1 MSPFRVTAV
10 RHAHWI
16 ATAVF
21 VLAALV
27 LIVLGLPG
35 KSLKAEQD
43 AGIPADWLA
52 RATDEIQRSEY
63 NLSPAG
69 EDAYSAPNRAHGL
82 RARFDPS
89 GVCLTPRTPSG
100 GTWKLGMRL
109 DRFGRDGA
117 LRDVPAVSPSAEGN
131 RVEFRRTSL
140 GINEWYVNDERGLE
154 QGFTIHQ
161 SAPRGTDEMCP
172 LVLEMTLNEGLH
184 AQAGADGQTVLF
196 MDDSGEPVLRYADL
210 VVRDDAGRNLP
221 AQLAL
226 FAEHIQIRIDDEAAE
241 YPIIVDPLVTIPSWF
256 QEGNQ
261 DGCLYGCSVATAGD
275 VNGDGF
281 SDVLIGAPTYGNGAG
296 ECLGRVFLYIGGA
309 AGPAVVST
317 WIAHLNVVGGEVGE
331 FGQSVA
337 SAGDVNGDGYDDI
350 IIGAPEFSDDDDA
363 TEGHAYVWLGG
374 PSGGGGGTSGLGPS
388 GTAANADWEA
398 ESNNTQANFGQSV
411 AHAGDVNGDG
421 YSDIIIGAPG
431 YDDGLVDEGWA
442 FVWFGGA
449 YGLGYDGTPANA
461 DWSAQSNSAYAALG
475 WSVATAGD
483 VNADGY
489 DDVIIGAPGAHGAL
503 VWLGSVTGLGASGT
517 PLNADWSADGG
528 QGSFGKC
535 VATAGDVDADG
546 YSDVIIGAPGYTNG
560 SSTEG
565 AAFLWMGSASDLG
578 ANGTPANA
586 DWSREGNQT
595 GAEYGWSVATL
606 GDVDGDGFAD
616 VIVGAHLYTNGQ
628 NNEGRAYGYLGS
640 GSGLSTSSFWIVE
653 GNAAESN
660 LGQSVAAAGDVN
672 GDGFSDA
679 IVGAWTYSGDDSDE
693 GAAYLYF
700 GSGSAPEGVAA
711 WVGEGNVANAHYGAA
726 VACAGDINGDGYSD
740 AIVGAPNFDGGQ
752 ANEGKVF
759 VYAGQSIGL
768 SVNSIWTAE
777 SNQSGGLIGTSV
789 ASAGDVNHD
798 GYGDVIIGAPEYD
811 DGVQA
816 DEGWA
821 FVWFGSATGFGANGI
836 PSNADWSVQGDQGT
850 AHLGVSV
857 ASAGDVNGDGYGD
870 VIVGASQFDNGQAD
884 EGRAY
889 VYHGS
894 AQGLSQDA
902 DWIAERDQADERLGS
917 SVASAGDVNGDGFS
931 DVIIGAPYFDGGNV
945 DEGRAWVYQ
954 GSALGLASTVAW
966 TGNVDQNLTGYGA
979 SVATAGDVNA
989 DGYSD
994 VIVGAW
1000 RYDQG
1005 QVDEG
1010 LAFVYQ
1016 GSASGLSSVAAWTA
1030 ESNQADAHFGCRVA
1044 SAGDVNGDGF
1054 SDVIVGAHV
1063 YDGSAAN
1070 TGSAFVWLGGPAG
1083 LGANGTPVNADWSDD
1098 GSQGG
1103 AQAAE
1108 FGSSVASAGDVN
1120 GDGFADLIIGA
1131 SFYADPSASEG
1142 AAFCFYGNDGN
1153 GMDRA
1158 ALQIRSDNTAPI
1170 YLLGFSD
1177 QETTFRLKA
1186 RGRSAGG
1193 RARVRLEWEV
1203 KPLGVLFD
1211 GTGLGQGSDAFDT
1224 GSPGTQ
1230 GSVVVLNELAGG
1242 LAADNVYRWR
1252 ARVTTDSPLFPH
1264 GPWLS
1269 PPYNA
1274 ASEADFRTISMESA
1288 APDPVSEGTR
1298 LRLAASR
1305 PNPFSR
1311 QTAVSYIMPS
1321 TGAVRLEVLD
1331 VQGRRVKTLVEGV
1344 QDAGSHSAIWDGRN
1358 AEDAPVGSGIYFT
1371 LLTMGTETRTAKLML
1386 IRR

>member
-1 MSPFRVTAV
+1 MSAFHVAAV
-10 RHAHWI
+10 RQAHWM
-16 ATAVF
+16 APAVF
-21 VLAALV
+21 VIAALV

-35 KSLKAEQD
+35 RDPSVEPDAE
-43 AGIPADWLA
+43 IPADWLA
-52 RATDEIQRSEY
+52 RATEEIQRSEY

-89 GVCLTPRTPSG
+89 GVLLTPRTPSG
-100 GTWKLGMRL
+100 GAWKLGMRL
-109 DRFGRDGA
+109 GRFGRDGA
-117 LRDVPAVSPSAEGN
+117 LRDVPVIRPNAEEN
-131 RVEFRRTSL
+131 RVEFRRASL

-161 SAPRGTDEMCP
+161 SASRETGGMGP
-172 LVLEMTLNEGLH
+172 LVLEMTLDEGLQ
-184 AQAGADGQTVLF
+184 AQAGNDGQTVLF
-196 MDDSGEPVLRYADL
+196 TDVSGEPVLRYADL
-210 VVRDDAGRNLP
+210 VVRDDAGRDLP
-221 AQLAL
+221 ARFAL
-226 FAEHIQIRIDDEAAE
+226 FAEHIQIRIDDEGAE
-241 YPIIVDPLVTIPSWF
+241 YPIIVDPLVTIPSWSH
-256 QEGNQ
+256 EGNQ
-261 DGCLYGCSVATAGD
+261 AGCQYGFSVATAGD

-281 SDVLIGAPTYGNGAG
+281 SDVFIGAPTYDNGGG
-296 ECLGRVFLYIGGA
+296 ESAGRVFLYIGST
-309 AGPAVVST
+309 AGPAAVSS
-317 WIAHLNVVGGEVGE
+317 WIAHLDAVGGLGE
-331 FGQSVA
+331 FGESVA

-350 IIGAPEFSDDDDA
+350 IIGAPEFWNGSDSS
-363 TEGHAYVWLGG
+363 EGHAYVWFGG

-398 ESNNTQANFGQSV
+398 ESNKPQAIFGRSV
-411 AHAGDVNGDG
+411 AYAGDVNGDG
-421 YSDIIIGAPG
+421 YGDIIIGAPG
-431 YDDGLVDEGWA
+431 YADGQLDEGWA

-449 YGLGYDGTPANA
+449 SGLGADGTPANA
-461 DWSAQSNSAYAALG
+461 DWSAQSNFASGALG

-489 DDVIIGAPGAHGAL
+489 DDVIVGAPGDNGAL
-503 VWLGSVTGLGASGT
+503 VWLGAVTGLGANGT

-560 SSTEG
+560 SNAEG

-578 ANGTPANA
+578 ANGNPANA
-586 DWSREGNQT
+586 DWSREGNQA

-616 VIVGAHLYTNGQ
+616 VVVGAHFYTNGQ
-628 NNEGRAYGYLGS
+628 NDEGRAYGYLGS
-640 GSGLSTSSFWIVE
+640 GSGLRTSSFWIVE
-653 GNAAESN
+653 GNVAGSN
-660 LGQSVAAAGDVN
+660 LGQSVSTAGDVN

-679 IVGAWTYSGDDSDE
+679 IVGAWLYTGDNGVE

-711 WVGEGNVANAHYGAA
+711 WVGEGNLANAHYGTA

-768 SVNSIWTAE
+768 SVNPIWTAE
-777 SNQSGGLIGTSV
+777 SNQSGAIFGTSV

-798 GYGDVIIGAPEYD
+798 GYGDVIIGAPQYD
-811 DGVQA
+811 DGVQT

-821 FVWFGSATGFGANGI
+821 FVWRGSAAGFGANGI

-850 AHLGVSV
+850 ANLGVSV

-870 VIVGASQFDNGQAD
+870 VIVGASQYDNGQVD

-894 AQGLSQDA
+894 AYGPSQNA
-902 DWIAERDQADERLGS
+902 DWIAERNQASESLGS

-954 GSALGLASTVAW
+954 GSALGLSSTAAW
-966 TGNVDQNLTGYGA
+966 TGNVDQDLTGYGA

-1005 QVDEG
+1005 QADEG

-1016 GSASGLSSVAAWTA
+1016 GSATGLSSVAAWTA
-1030 ESNQADAHFGCRVA
+1030 ESDQADAYFGWRVA
-1044 SAGDVNGDGF
+1044 SAGDVNRDGF

-1063 YDGSAAN
+1063 YDGAAAN

-1083 LGANGTPVNADWSDD
+1083 LGANGTPANADWSDD
-1098 GSQGG
+1098 GTQGG
-1103 AQAAE
+1103 VQAGE
-1108 FGSSVASAGDVN
+1108 FGVSVASAGDVN
-1120 GDGFADLIIGA
+1120 GDGFGDLIVGA
-1131 SFYADPSASEG
+1131 FSYADPSPREG
-1142 AAFCFYGNDGN
+1142 AAFCFYGNGGN

-1158 ALQIRSDNTAPI
+1158 PLQLRSDNTAPI

-1193 RARVRLEWEV
+1193 RGLVRLEWEV

-1211 GTGLGQGSDAFDT
+1211 GTGLDQGSDAFDT
-1224 GSPGTQ
+1224 GTPGAQ

-1242 LAADNVYRWR
+1242 LATDTVYRWR
-1252 ARVTTDSPLFPH
+1252 ARVATDSPLFPH

-1269 PPYNA
+1269 LPYNA
-1274 ASEADFRTISMESA
+1274 ASEADLRTTSMMSA
-1288 APDPVSEGTR
+1288 APDPGAEGTR
-1298 LRLAASR
+1298 LRLAANH
-1305 PNPFSR
+1305 PNPFSA
-1311 QTAVSYIMPS
+1311 QTTISYALPS
-1321 TGAVRLEVLD
+1321 AGAIRLEVFD
-1331 VQGRRVKTLVEGV
+1331 VQGRRVKTLVEGI
-1344 QDAGSHSAIWDGRN
+1344 QEAGSHSAIWDGRN
-1358 AEDAPVGSGIYFT
+1358 AEDALVGSGIYFT
-1371 LLTMGTETRTAKLML
+1371 RLTSGAETRTAKLML
-1386 IRR
+1386 IRK